1 MPRRTA
7 TLEDVARAA
16 GVSQQTVSRVLNRP
30 EVVSARTREQVIR
43 AMQALHY
50 VPNRSAQL
58 LAGKAA
64 PSIGLITAS
73 LTLHAPSQ
81 IAAAIKS
88 HASLHQLEVAIAMPA
103 QADFVALQARLDELR
118 AQHIRGVIVSL
129 PLESATAERLVQDNP
144 DMACLFLDVSPE
156 ADVCCVRF
164 DHRDGCGACVRH
176 LWELGHREFGL
187 LAGPESSVS
196 ARLRL
201 ASWREALHSLN
212 IARST
217 TVFGDWSAASG
228 WQKTFELLHLQP
240 RISAIVVAN
249 DQMALGVLSA
259 LAQLNRSGS
268 QAVSVTGYD
277 DTADSL
283 YFQPPL
289 TTVAGTVN
297 GTAKAKWDLS
307 SGSLPEIDA
316 LVDAD
321 GMTVTQ
327 TTGEEPLVV
336 HLDTVS
342 LKARTDKSRASAE
355 LDVKIRHRDLRGGH
369 LDPAVERHALGRGRK
384 RDVGRDGDLGV
395 RGNRDEDV
403 AA

>member
-103 QADFVALQARLDELR
+103 QADFIALQARLDELR

-156 ADVCCVRF
+156 ADVCSCASTTATAAGPACATCGSWGIANLVCWRDRKVRF
-164 DHRDGCGACVRH
+164 PPVCVSPAGARRC
-176 LWELGHREFGL
+176 
-187 LAGPESSVS
+187 
-196 ARLRL
+196 
-201 ASWREALHSLN
+201 
-212 IARST
+212 
-217 TVFGDWSAASG
+217 TV
-228 WQKTFELLHLQP
+228 
-240 RISAIVVAN
+240 
-249 DQMALGVLSA
+249 
-259 LAQLNRSGS
+259 
-268 QAVSVTGYD
+268 
-277 DTADSL
+277 
-283 YFQPPL
+283 
-289 TTVAGTVN
+289 
-297 GTAKAKWDLS
+297 
-307 SGSLPEIDA
+307 
-316 LVDAD
+316 
-321 GMTVTQ
+321 
-327 TTGEEPLVV
+327 
-336 HLDTVS
+336 
-342 LKARTDKSRASAE
+342 
-355 LDVKIRHRDLRGGH
+355 
-369 LDPAVERHALGRGRK
+369 
-384 RDVGRDGDLGV
+384 
-395 RGNRDEDV
+395 
-403 AA
+403 

>member
-43 AMQALHY
+43 AMQTLHY

-129 PLESATAERLVQDNP
+129 TLESATAEGLVQENP

-212 IARST
+212 IAQQRCSATGAPPAAGKKRSSCCICSR
-217 TVFGDWSAASG
+217 GSARL
-228 WQKTFELLHLQP
+228 WWRTIKW
-240 RISAIVVAN
+240 RSAC
-249 DQMALGVLSA
+249 SA
-259 LAQLNRSGS
+259 RSP
-268 QAVSVTGYD
+268 
-277 DTADSL
+277 SL
-283 YFQPPL
+283 IAA
-289 TTVAGTVN
+289 VAG
-297 GTAKAKWDLS
+297 
-307 SGSLPEIDA
+307 
-316 LVDAD
+316 
-321 GMTVTQ
+321 
-327 TTGEEPLVV
+327 
-336 HLDTVS
+336 
-342 LKARTDKSRASAE
+342 RYR
-355 LDVKIRHRDLRGGH
+355 
-369 LDPAVERHALGRGRK
+369 
-384 RDVGRDGDLGV
+384 
-395 RGNRDEDV
+395 
-403 AA
+403 

>member
-156 ADVCCVRF
+156 ADVCSCASTTATAAGPACATCGSWGIANLVCWRDRKVRF
-164 DHRDGCGACVRH
+164 PPVCVSPAGARRC
-176 LWELGHREFGL
+176 
-187 LAGPESSVS
+187 
-196 ARLRL
+196 
-201 ASWREALHSLN
+201 
-212 IARST
+212 
-217 TVFGDWSAASG
+217 TV
-228 WQKTFELLHLQP
+228 
-240 RISAIVVAN
+240 
-249 DQMALGVLSA
+249 
-259 LAQLNRSGS
+259 
-268 QAVSVTGYD
+268 
-277 DTADSL
+277 
-283 YFQPPL
+283 
-289 TTVAGTVN
+289 
-297 GTAKAKWDLS
+297 
-307 SGSLPEIDA
+307 
-316 LVDAD
+316 
-321 GMTVTQ
+321 
-327 TTGEEPLVV
+327 
-336 HLDTVS
+336 
-342 LKARTDKSRASAE
+342 
-355 LDVKIRHRDLRGGH
+355 
-369 LDPAVERHALGRGRK
+369 
-384 RDVGRDGDLGV
+384 
-395 RGNRDEDV
+395 
-403 AA
+403 

>member
-129 PLESATAERLVQDNP
+129 PLESATAERLAENFRAP
-144 DMACLFLDVSPE
+144 PPAA
-156 ADVCCVRF
+156 ADQR
-164 DHRDGCGACVRH
+164 HSGGKRSDGAR
-176 LWELGHREFGL
+176 RAQR
-187 LAGPESSVS
+187 AGPAQSQRQPGGIGD
-196 ARLRL
+196 RLR
-201 ASWREALHSLN
+201 
-212 IARST
+212 
-217 TVFGDWSAASG
+217 
-228 WQKTFELLHLQP
+228 
-240 RISAIVVAN
+240 
-249 DQMALGVLSA
+249 
-259 LAQLNRSGS
+259 
-268 QAVSVTGYD
+268 
-277 DTADSL
+277 
-283 YFQPPL
+283 
-289 TTVAGTVN
+289 
-297 GTAKAKWDLS
+297 
-307 SGSLPEIDA
+307 
-316 LVDAD
+316 
-321 GMTVTQ
+321 
-327 TTGEEPLVV
+327 
-336 HLDTVS
+336 
-342 LKARTDKSRASAE
+342 
-355 LDVKIRHRDLRGGH
+355 
-369 LDPAVERHALGRGRK
+369 
-384 RDVGRDGDLGV
+384 
-395 RGNRDEDV
+395 
-403 AA
+403 

>member
-217 TVFGDWSAASG
+217 TVFGDWSAASSWHPPPAAADQRHSG
-228 WQKTFELLHLQP
+228 GKRSDGARRAQRAGPAQSQRQP
-240 RISAIVVAN
+240 GGIGDR
-249 DQMALGVLSA
+249 
-259 LAQLNRSGS
+259 
-268 QAVSVTGYD
+268 
-277 DTADSL
+277 
-283 YFQPPL
+283 
-289 TTVAGTVN
+289 
-297 GTAKAKWDLS
+297 
-307 SGSLPEIDA
+307 
-316 LVDAD
+316 
-321 GMTVTQ
+321 
-327 TTGEEPLVV
+327 
-336 HLDTVS
+336 
-342 LKARTDKSRASAE
+342 
-355 LDVKIRHRDLRGGH
+355 LR
-369 LDPAVERHALGRGRK
+369 
-384 RDVGRDGDLGV
+384 
-395 RGNRDEDV
+395 
-403 AA
+403 

>member
-7 TLEDVARAA
+7 TLGYVARAA

-30 EVVSARTREQVIR
+30 EVVLTREQVIR

-103 QADFVALQARLDELR
+103 QADLLCLQARLDELR

-187 LAGPESSVS
+187 LAGPEVSVS

-201 ASWREALHSLN
+201 ASWREALHSLRLP
-212 IARST
+212 A
-217 TVFGDWSAASG
+217 
-228 WQKTFELLHLQP
+228 LL
-240 RISAIVVAN
+240 RC
-249 DQMALGVLSA
+249 
-259 LAQLNRSGS
+259 LATGAPP
-268 QAVSVTGYD
+268 AVGR
-277 DTADSL
+277 
-283 YFQPPL
+283 
-289 TTVAGTVN
+289 
-297 GTAKAKWDLS
+297 KLS
-307 SGSLPEIDA
+307 SSSTCSRGSAP
-316 LVDAD
+316 
-321 GMTVTQ
+321 
-327 TTGEEPLVV
+327 
-336 HLDTVS
+336 
-342 LKARTDKSRASAE
+342 
-355 LDVKIRHRDLRGGH
+355 
-369 LDPAVERHALGRGRK
+369 
-384 RDVGRDGDLGV
+384 
-395 RGNRDEDV
+395 
-403 AA
+403 